1 MARICAMAS
10 GSARLPDGRGRHS
23 ANLFAD
29 FLRMIAEFRVLAAR
43 LRI

>member
-1 MARICAMAS
+1 MAP
-10 GSARLPDGRGRHS
+10 GSARLSVGRGRHS

-29 FLRMIAEFRVLAAR
+29 ILRMIAEFRVLTAR